1 VKKRGVTLIELI
13 VVLAIMGIVLST
25 TYFIFTSTNKFY
37 NKTDNNAYLQDLSRQ
52 VMGRME
58 KDIRLANFM
67 SASFT
72 TSSYSITYLNHAAQS
87 TISIPSI
94 AAADGTNPIT
104 PLVYFEDN
112 ADRPFMYVLV
122 NFTGDK
128 ELRRYN
134 INSLSDGDLSN
145 DFITIGNNINS
156 MVIQDISI
164 STTSKKAI
172 SIKLDAFYKG
182 ETKTYSTTVSLR
194 NGG

>member
-37 NKTDNNAYLQDLSRQ
+37 NKTDNKTYLQDLSRQ
-52 VMGRME
+52 VMGEME
-58 KDIRLANFM
+58 KDIRLSNFM

-72 TSSYSITYLNHAAQS
+72 TSSYSITYLNHAVES
-87 TISIPSI
+87 TIIIPNI
-94 AAADGTNPIT
+94 AAANGTNPIT
-104 PLVYFEDN
+104 PLVYFEDD
-112 ADRPFMYVLV
+112 ADSPFMYVLV

-128 ELRRYN
+128 ELRKYN
-134 INSLSDGDLSN
+134 INNLSDGDLSN
-145 DFITIGNNINS
+145 DFISLGKNINS
-156 MVIQDISI
+156 IIVQDI

-172 SIKLDAFYKG
+172 SIKFDAFYKG

>member
-87 TISIPSI
+87 TIIIPSI
-94 AAADGTNPIT
+94 DDANGTNPIT
-104 PLVYFEDN
+104 PLVYFEDD
-112 ADRPFMYVLV
+112 ADIPFMYVLV

-128 ELRRYN
+128 ELRKYN
-134 INSLSDGDLSN
+134 INNLSDGDLSN
-145 DFITIGNNINS
+145 DFISIGKNINS
-156 MVIQDISI
+156 IVVQDISI

-182 ETKTYSTTVSLR
+182 ETKSYSTTVSLR